1 MVIDTITRQREHS
14 QVKKTLW
21 GEEKIQTMLLSAPA
35 TLFLTRQSSK
45 GNKTLTSPVFLFFRG
60 SVQRPRTPMTLSKCS
75 LCRPAKQES
84 EGMGKSERCPHALG
98 EERSEGLFHPKQ
110 APCIFLVQQSTLVG
124 AQREYVWTW
133 SVPSPFPLE
142 SRNCKL

>member
-1 MVIDTITRQREHS
+1 
-14 QVKKTLW
+14 
-21 GEEKIQTMLLSAPA
+21 
-35 TLFLTRQSSK
+35 
-45 GNKTLTSPVFLFFRG
+45 
-60 SVQRPRTPMTLSKCS
+60 MTLSKCS
-75 LCRPAKQES
+75 LCHPDKQES

-98 EERSEGLFHPKQ
+98 EERSEGLFQPKE
-110 APCIFLVQQSTLVG
+110 APSSFLVQQSISVG